1 MNKPKVSIIMG
12 IYNCEDT
19 LPAAIDSIV
28 NQTYDNWELV
38 MCDDASTDD
47 TYNVANSYVE
57 KYPDKMVL
65 LRNVENM
72 RLSYSLN
79 KCLEKA
85 SGSLIARMDGD
96 DISKDDRLAVQVD
109 YLLNHNEYQVVG
121 TAMQCFD
128 NNGYHDIMHPKMSPD
143 KWTMRK
149 GTPFYHATILTYK
162 YVYDEL
168 KGYTVSERTR
178 RAQDQDL
185 WFRFFSKGFSGNNI
199 DEVLYYVRND
209 ENAVRRRTIWGRI
222 DAFKTTVYGYNLL
235 GFPKRWLVKP
245 FILMIMKSFVP
256 LKLRDWSRRR
266 KTAKK

>member
-65 LRNVENM
+65 LRNAENM

-85 SGSLIARMDGD
+85 SGPLIARMDGD
-96 DISKDDRLAVQVD
+96 DISKEDRLAVQVD
-109 YLLNHNEYQVVG
+109 YLLNHTEYQVVG
-121 TAMQCFD
+121 TAMQRFD
-128 NNGYHDIMHPKMSPD
+128 ENGYHDIMHPKQDPD
-143 KWTMRK
+143 RMTMRV
-149 GTPFYHATILTYK
+149 GTPFFHATIMTYK
-162 YVYDEL
+162 YVYDKL
-168 KGYTVSERTR
+168 NGYTVLERTK
-178 RAQDQDL
+178 RAQDHDL
-185 WFRFFSKGFSGNNI
+185 WFRFYSVGFSGNNI
-199 DEVLYYVRND
+199 DKALYYVRD
-209 ENAVRRRTIWGRI
+209 DGNAIRRRTAKGRI
-222 DAFKTTVYGYNLL
+222 ESFKTTVYGYKLL
-235 GFPKRWLVKP
+235 GFPKRWLLKP
-245 FILMIMKSFVP
+245 AMLTFIKCLVPYKIIEWNRNRKS
-256 LKLRDWSRRR
+256 
-266 KTAKK
+266 